1 MQQDVLK
8 LYEAFRKQ
16 KARLISPEGQVTT
29 LPASLH
35 DFLVEL
41 VGQLS
46 QGHSVSIVQSDAKL
60 STVDAATVLGTSRQF
75 LVNLLEK
82 GRHTTSQGWDA
93 SQNLRSGSVSV
104 QGEKGTR
111 PGDPQSGTLRAQ
123 KWRMASTSASRRMQV
138 NGFVAVLD
146 TCVLAPMPVADTS
159 APG

>member
-1 MQQDVLK
+1 VPKARRAAMQQDVLK

-82 GRHTTSQGWDA
+82 GDVPHHRIND
-93 SQNLRSGSVSV
+93 RI
-104 QGEKGTR
+104 
-111 PGDPQSGTLRAQ
+111 
-123 KWRMASTSASRRMQV
+123 
-138 NGFVAVLD
+138 
-146 TCVLAPMPVADTS
+146 
-159 APG
+159 